1 MTGLLD
7 GHLALVTG
15 AGSGIGEAIAR
26 AMADAGAR
34 IVGVDIDGAAAERV
48 AAAIGREAASF
59 SCDVTDRG
67 QCDGLA
73 AAVGSRIGAVS
84 ILVNNAGI
92 IRRGTVT
99 EPNTRSDWDATLAVN
114 LDGPYNMV
122 TAFLD
127 QLRETKGSI
136 INIGSIQSFVALP
149 NSAAYTTSKGGVRL
163 LTKALAIE
171 LSPLGIRVNAI
182 GPGFTAT
189 PLNAKARED
198 AAYMANFATRIP
210 LGRIGTP
217 EDIAGPAVFLASDM
231 ALHHRRHP
239 ASRWRLP
246 RTLVRFTHGN
256 EHGPLARKASEV
268 LECHRIRRNV
278 VGKSILADE
287 PGVRSIQDRLAVHR
301 VDASGSFWDAEI
313 GVDKSHGTVLG
324 WAH

>member
-7 GHLALVTG
+7 GRLALITG
-15 AGSGIGEAIAR
+15 AGSGIGAIAH
-26 AMADAGAR
+26 AVADAGAR
-34 IVGVDIDGAAAERV
+34 VVAVDIDGGAAERTAV
-48 AAAIGREAASF
+48 AIGRAASSF
-59 SCDVTDRG
+59 ACDVTDRVG
-67 QCDGLA
+67 CDHLA
-73 AAVGSRIGAVS
+73 VEIRNRTGAIS

-92 IRRGTVT
+92 IRRGTVM
-99 EPNTRSDWDATLAVN
+99 ESNTRADWDATLAVN

-122 TAFLD
+122 TAFLE

-189 PLNAKARED
+189 PLNATARED
-198 AAYMANFATRIP
+198 AAYMANFASRIP

-231 ALHHRRHP
+231 ARYITGVT
-239 ASRWRLP
+239 LP
-246 RTLVRFTHGN
+246 VDG
-256 EHGPLARKASEV
+256 GYLAR
-268 LECHRIRRNV
+268 
-278 VGKSILADE
+278 
-287 PGVRSIQDRLAVHR
+287 
-301 VDASGSFWDAEI
+301 
-313 GVDKSHGTVLG
+313 
-324 WAH
+324 

>member
-7 GHLALVTG
+7 GRIALITG
-15 AGSGIGEAIAR
+15 AGSGIGEAIAH

-34 IVGVDIDGAAAERV
+34 VIAVDIDGAAADHT
-48 AAAIGREAASF
+48 AAAVGRSALSF
-59 SCDVTDRG
+59 VCDVTDRER
-67 QCDGLA
+67 CDGLA
-73 AAVGSRIGAVS
+73 AAARSRIGAAVS

-99 EPNTRSDWDATLAVN
+99 AASTREDWDATLAVN

-127 QLRETKGSI
+127 QLRDTKGSI
-136 INIGSIQSFVALP
+136 ISIGSIQCFVALP

-198 AAYMANFATRIP
+198 RTYMANFESRIP

-231 ALHHRRHP
+231 ARYITGVT
-239 ASRWRLP
+239 LP
-246 RTLVRFTHGN
+246 VDG
-256 EHGPLARKASEV
+256 GYLAR
-268 LECHRIRRNV
+268 
-278 VGKSILADE
+278 
-287 PGVRSIQDRLAVHR
+287 
-301 VDASGSFWDAEI
+301 
-313 GVDKSHGTVLG
+313 
-324 WAH
+324 

>member
-1 MTGLLD
+1 M
-7 GHLALVTG
+7 
-15 AGSGIGEAIAR
+15 IA
-26 AMADAGAR
+26 A
-34 IVGVDIDGAAAERV
+34 DIDGSTAERT
-48 AAAIGREAASF
+48 AAAIGREAEGFA
-59 SCDVTDRG
+59 CDVTDRVR
-67 QCDGLA
+67 CDGLA
-73 AAVGSRIGAVS
+73 AAVLARIGTIS

-92 IRRGTVT
+92 IRRGTVM
-99 EPNTRSDWDATLAVN
+99 EPNNRGDWDATLAVN

-163 LTKALAIE
+163 LTKVLAIE

-231 ALHHRRHP
+231 ARYITGVT
-239 ASRWRLP
+239 LP
-246 RTLVRFTHGN
+246 VDGDY
-256 EHGPLARKASEV
+256 LAR
-268 LECHRIRRNV
+268 
-278 VGKSILADE
+278 
-287 PGVRSIQDRLAVHR
+287 
-301 VDASGSFWDAEI
+301 
-313 GVDKSHGTVLG
+313 
-324 WAH
+324 

>member
-1 MTGLLD
+1 MNGLLD
-7 GHLALVTG
+7 GRLALITG
-15 AGSGIGEAIAR
+15 AGSGIGEAIAH
-26 AMADAGAR
+26 AMAEAGAR
-34 IVGVDIDGAAAERV
+34 VIAVDIDGAAAERTT
-48 AAAIGREAASF
+48 AAIGRGAASF
-59 SCDVTDRG
+59 PCDVTDRSA
-67 QCDGLA
+67 CDRLA
-73 AAVGSRIGAVS
+73 IEVRNRIGAIA

-99 EPNTRSDWDATLAVN
+99 EPSTRADWDATLAVN

-136 INIGSIQSFVALP
+136 ISIGSIQSFVALP
-149 NSAAYTTSKGGVRL
+149 NSAAYTTSKGGVRM

-198 AAYMANFATRIP
+198 PAYMANFTDRIP

-231 ALHHRRHP
+231 ARYITGVT
-239 ASRWRLP
+239 LP
-246 RTLVRFTHGN
+246 VDG
-256 EHGPLARKASEV
+256 GYLAR
-268 LECHRIRRNV
+268 
-278 VGKSILADE
+278 
-287 PGVRSIQDRLAVHR
+287 
-301 VDASGSFWDAEI
+301 
-313 GVDKSHGTVLG
+313 
-324 WAH
+324 